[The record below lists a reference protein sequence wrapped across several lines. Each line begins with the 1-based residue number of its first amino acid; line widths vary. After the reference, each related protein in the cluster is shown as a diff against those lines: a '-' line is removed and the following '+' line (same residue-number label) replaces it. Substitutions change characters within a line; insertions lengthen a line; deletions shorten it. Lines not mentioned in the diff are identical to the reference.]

1 MSARENGM
9 NAARDA
15 HSGIAR
21 EARLV
26 IAREARL
33 VIALDT
39 QDSDAALHLADA
51 LAAGWGQESRDRL
64 PWLKVGLELFV
75 HAGPDM
81 VRRLKDKG
89 FHIFVDLKMYDI
101 PNTVRGGILSAASAG
116 ADMITIHTQGG
127 ARMAQAAAEAA
138 AEAGTASGHTPLIM
152 GVTVLTSMAEGE
164 LPLSQAP
171 LAELIPQLAE
181 GAHQWGLHGIVCS
194 GHEVAAIKQRCGRN
208 FLCLTPG
215 IRPASGTADDQRRI
229 MTPAEAVRAGS
240 DFLVVGRPIT
250 RAADPV
256 AAARAI
262 SEEMQRTLS

>member
-1 MSARENGM
+1 MSA
-9 NAARDA
+9 
-15 HSGIAR
+15 H
-21 EARLV
+21 EARL
-26 IAREARL
+26 I
-33 VIALDT
+33 IALDT
-39 QDSDAALHLADA
+39 QDSAAALHLADA
-51 LAAGWGQESRDRL
+51 LATGLGQGQEQRQTSGDSL

-89 FHIFVDLKMYDI
+89 FHVFVDLKMYDI

-127 ARMAQAAAEAA
+127 ARMAMAAAEAA
-138 AEAGTASGHTPLIM
+138 AESRATTGNTPLIM

-164 LPLSQAP
+164 LPTCQTP
-171 LAELIPQLAE
+171 LADLIPQLAE
-181 GAHQWGLHGIVCS
+181 DAHQWGLHGVVCS
-194 GHEVAAIKQRCGRN
+194 GHEVAAIKHRCGQN

-215 IRPASGTADDQRRI
+215 IRPASGMADDQRRV

-256 AAARAI
+256 AAALAI
-262 SEEMQRTLS
+262 REEMQRTQS

>member
-1 MSARENGM
+1 MNARETSV
-9 NAARDA
+9 NAT
-15 HSGIAR
+15 H
-21 EARLV
+21 EARLS

-39 QDSDAALHLADA
+39 QDSHAALQLTDA
-51 LAAGWGQESRDRL
+51 LATGLGTDENKAL

-81 VRRLKDKG
+81 VRRLKAKG
-89 FHIFVDLKMYDI
+89 FQVFVDLKMYDI

-127 ARMAQAAAEAA
+127 ARMAMAAAEAA
-138 AEAGTASGHTPLIM
+138 AEAGAATGHTPLIM

-164 LPLSQAP
+164 LPLTQAP

-194 GHEVAAIKQRCGRN
+194 GHEVTAIKQRCGQD

-250 RAADPV
+250 RAVDPV

-262 SEEMQRTLS
+262 REEMQRTQS